1 MLTSADCRKDEV
13 NNMKIL
19 IIIPAYNEEESI
31 LSTVQTINEYNIH
44 ADTKLDY
51 IVINDES
58 TDKTKQIREDHHI
71 NHVALVHNLCI
82 GRAVQTG
89 YKYALENHY
98 LMRNLSQ
105 LTSILGRT

>member
-1 MLTSADCRKDEV
+1 MNDCRKDEV

-51 IVINDES
+51 VVINDGS
-58 TDKTKQIREDHHI
+58 TMMDLQIKQNKYLKSIILIMSRLSTT
-71 NHVALVHNLCI
+71 LV
-82 GRAVQTG
+82 
-89 YKYALENHY
+89 
-98 LMRNLSQ
+98 
-105 LTSILGRT
+105 